1 MSSTSSAIR
10 QQVSALGDRGGS
22 VSVGQVRGSR
32 GLGGWSGL
40 LLQTG
45 PHKAPSVVVGR
56 RTPPPTPPTVD
67 THPVSIFC
75 LFWEWARHSSR
86 RESLSVPRSALT
98 GVWTESEGWA
108 AHHLLGVCHPTALL
122 SGNEFLG
129 EHFCSWLPCYRSW
142 IPGIV
147 RGHRAS
153 LSGVE
158 GFPGGSDSK
167 ESACDA
173 GDLGL
178 IP

>member
-1 MSSTSSAIR
+1 M
-10 QQVSALGDRGGS
+10 SALGDSGGS
-22 VSVGQVRGSR
+22 ASVGWVRGSR
-32 GLGGWSGL
+32 GLGGWSDL

-45 PHKAPSVVVGR
+45 PHKVPSVVVGR
-56 RTPPPTPPTVD
+56 RTPPTHPANGGH
-67 THPVSIFC
+67 THPVFIFC
-75 LFWEWARHSSR
+75 LFWEWARHSPR

-98 GVWTESEGWA
+98 GVWTEPEAWA
-108 AHHLLGVCHPTALL
+108 AHHLLMGCHATTLL
-122 SGNEFLG
+122 PGNEFLG
-129 EHFCSWLPCYRSW
+129 EPFCSWLPCYRSW

-158 GFPGGSDSK
+158 GFPRGSDSK